1 MAEARET
8 MPATRE
14 FRVDRLEVEIHLNAR
29 VLGEAAA
36 AYAAEILRASI
47 AARGLANLICA
58 TGMSQITFYAALS
71 QVSGVDWQRV
81 HMFHMDE
88 YVGLSADHPASF
100 RRYLREKLVDRVR
113 PASFY
118 GIDGGAD
125 DLDEE
130 CRRYAGLLAAN
141 SADLCCMGIGE
152 NGHLAFNDP
161 PEARFDDP
169 QPVKVVRL
177 AQASRRQQVDE
188 GFFETLAQV
197 PERAITL
204 TIPSLLA
211 ARQALVI
218 VPEARKAQAV
228 RAALQDP
235 ISPACPAS
243 VLRQQGHARL
253 LLDRESGSLLNA

>member
-1 MAEARET
+1 
-8 MPATRE
+8 MPDARE
-14 FRVDRLEVEIHLNAR
+14 FRVDRLVVEIYPNAR
-29 VLGEAAA
+29 LLGEAAA
-36 AYAAEILRASI
+36 AYAAETMRAAI
-47 AARGLANLICA
+47 AVRGHTNLICA
-58 TGMSQITFYAALS
+58 TGMSQITFFAALS

-81 HMFHMDE
+81 HVFHMDE

-100 RRYLREKLVDRVR
+100 RRYLREKLVERVR
-113 PASFY
+113 PASFH
-118 GIDGGAD
+118 GINGGAD
-125 DLDEE
+125 DPETE

-141 SADLCCMGIGE
+141 PADLCCMGIGE

-177 AQASRRQQVDE
+177 AEASRRQQVDE

-197 PERAITL
+197 PEQAITL
-204 TIPSLLA
+204 TIPTLLA

-228 RAALQDP
+228 RSALQDP

-243 VLRQQGHARL
+243 ILRRQGHARL
-253 LLDRESGSLLNA
+253 LLDRESGSLLKA